1 MFNKKIKL
9 LPREKA
15 SRTHASHASHDVGI
29 ESMSKSHISEA
40 SHHDEATISF
50 KAKTSTPTPTVQN
63 TMRSESPKMV
73 LLRKELAELHSMPSS
88 SFIRKERDY
97 SCNEFTQQDGTR
109 ELADYV
115 KKSIED
121 EKKERE
127 VVALGDNLNKYDTSG
142 LSIR

>member
-1 MFNKKIKL
+1 
-9 LPREKA
+9 
-15 SRTHASHASHDVGI
+15 
-29 ESMSKSHISEA
+29 
-40 SHHDEATISF
+40 
-50 KAKTSTPTPTVQN
+50 
-63 TMRSESPKMV
+63 MRSESPKM
-73 LLRKELAELHSMPSS
+73 ATSS
-88 SFIRKERDY
+88 PFIRKEVDSIKRDY

-127 VVALGDNLNKYDTSG
+127 VVALGDNLYKYDTSG